1 MGSPVALFGVMTPK
15 VGNFRLHTIVLAKAI
30 ARSRPVVIV
39 GETAEVACFS
49 AEEARYLAGS
59 PVTLSA
65 VDAHRDEGQIRLYQ
79 FGNNAPHKWILE
91 AFTQRQGIVL
101 LHDPS
106 LYWLL
111 RMTPLFCD
119 HYLEREVGLLEM
131 EAATGWINRPE
142 ISSVDICLSHMIY
155 FNRMVA
161 EYAHGV
167 IVHSEFA
174 AEQIRAKVPGKP
186 VVTLPLV
193 FNTLDP
199 AADLAYARRYL
210 EASGRRTSPRFGVF
224 GYMAQHKRIREVVL
238 AIAELARTQTFEI
251 VFAGQ
256 WEPDLIHKLGPTLDA
271 LQRSGHATVI
281 DDYLDRDR
289 MLGMMAECDFVIGL
303 RYPTAGESSGIAA
316 ECNTLATPI
325 VFNPFSGFADIDPEF
340 NVAVPIDAPSAE
352 FSRVLATLCG
362 PAFRARQDLRRARI
376 EAATEAYERA
386 FARYGRIANAALD
399 EVERRGVPRSRDL
412 TLAARHDPTTEPAPL
427 RIVFASGARVDL
439 RPNTPSARFA
449 ELAPILESADIVA
462 QYKTAA
468 DPAEALWHLVYL
480 SEVDA
485 SLAGE
490 AARADRIRRIADFL
504 AELKAVP
511 IFGRVFLTAGVL
523 DGLLAAVRLDDLPSP
538 IIGLLRRAQRLGD
551 REILLRGLGLRL
563 EHVGGHGLVRAV
575 KRSQAIEGL
584 IFAAERNPA
593 LRL

>member
-1 MGSPVALFGVMTPK
+1 LRSPVALFGVMTPK

-39 GETAEVACFS
+39 GENAGVAAFT
-49 AEEARYLAGS
+49 AEEARYLADS
-59 PVTLSA
+59 PVTLCA

-91 AFTQRQGIVL
+91 AFTRRQGVVL

-106 LYWLL
+106 LYWLV

-131 EAATGWINRPE
+131 ELATAWINRGELSP
-142 ISSVDICLSHMIY
+142 VDICLSHMIY

-174 AEQIRAKVPGKP
+174 AEQIRAKVPDKP

-193 FNTLDP
+193 LNTLDP

-210 EASGRRTSPRFGVF
+210 EASANRTAPRFGVF

-238 AIAELARTQTFEI
+238 AIAELARTHRFEI
-251 VFAGQ
+251 VFAGK
-256 WEPDLIHKLGPTLDA
+256 WEPDLLHKLGPPLDA

-316 ECNTLATPI
+316 ECNALATPI
-325 VFNPFSGFADIDPEF
+325 VFNPFAGFADIDPEF

-352 FSRVLATLCG
+352 FSRVLASLCG
-362 PAFRARQDLRRARI
+362 LAFRARQDMRRARI
-376 EAATEAYERA
+376 DAAVETYAQA
-386 FARYGRIANAALD
+386 FARYGETANAALD
-399 EVERRGVPRSRDL
+399 EVERRGFPPSRDL
-412 TLAARHDPTTEPAPL
+412 TLAARHDPTQEPARL
-427 RIVFASGARVDL
+427 NLVFANGARVAL
-439 RPNTPSARFA
+439 KPNLPASRFA
-449 ELAPILESADIVA
+449 ELAPVLEGADIVA
-462 QYKTAA
+462 QYKTVATDDDA
-468 DPAEALWHLVYL
+468 FWHLVYL
-480 SEVDA
+480 READTSLVDK
-485 SLAGE
+485 
-490 AARADRIRRIADFL
+490 ARLLADFL
-504 AELKAVP
+504 VELKAVP
-511 IFGRVFLTAGVL
+511 IFGRVFLMSGAIE
-523 DGLLAAVRLDDLPSP
+523 DMLAAVQLDAIPSP
-538 IIGLLRRAQRLGD
+538 LIGLLRRAQRLSNWD
-551 REILLRGLGLRL
+551 ILMRALGLRV
-563 EHVGGHGLVRAV
+563 EHVSGHGLVRAV
-575 KRSQAIEGL
+575 KRSEAIEGL
-584 IFAAERNPA
+584 ILAPGRNPA
-593 LRL
+593 LRA